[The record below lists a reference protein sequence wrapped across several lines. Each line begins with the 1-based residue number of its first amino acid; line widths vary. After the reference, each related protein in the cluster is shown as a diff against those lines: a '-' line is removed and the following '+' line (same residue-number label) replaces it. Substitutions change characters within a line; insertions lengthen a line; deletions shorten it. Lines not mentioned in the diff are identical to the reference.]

1 MLLSAFLDAL
11 YDCPVVAAVTDE
23 QGLELALASNCKVL
37 FFLFGSL
44 SDIHTLVHR
53 GKAAGKFVV
62 VHLDLVEGLAP
73 RDAAVDYLAKET
85 ECDGIIT
92 TRPQVARRA
101 KALGLVS
108 IQRFFLLDSMAIQ
121 SMLKQLE
128 QDSCDLIEVL
138 PGAMPKVLQRLTSRC
153 HKPVVAGGLIRDKED
168 VTGALSAGAVAV
180 STSSAEVWD
189 L

>member
-11 YDCPVVAAVTDE
+11 YDCPVVAAVKDG
-23 QGLELALASNCKVL
+23 QGLELALSSNCKVL
-37 FFLFGSL
+37 FLLFGSL
-44 SDIHTLVHR
+44 PDIHALVAR
-53 GKAAGKFVV
+53 GKEAGKFVV
-62 VHLDLVEGLAP
+62 VHLDLVEGLSP

-85 ECDGIIT
+85 QCDGIIT

-101 KALGLVS
+101 KALGLIA
-108 IQRFFLLDSMAIQ
+108 IQRFFLLDSMAVE

-128 QDSCDLIEVL
+128 QDCCDLIEVL
-138 PGAMPKVLQRLTSRC
+138 PGCMPKVLRGLSARC
-153 HKPVVAGGLIRDKED
+153 RKPLVAGGLIRDKED

-180 STSSAEVWD
+180 STSCAQAWD